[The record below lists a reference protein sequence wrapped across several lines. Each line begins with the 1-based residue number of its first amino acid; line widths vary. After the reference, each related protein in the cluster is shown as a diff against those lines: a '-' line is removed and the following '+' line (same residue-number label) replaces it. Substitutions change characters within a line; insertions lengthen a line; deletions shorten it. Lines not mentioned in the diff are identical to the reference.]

1 MIKDIK
7 IYGLINEVETF
18 SSGSIKD
25 VEMLKEKYDEELE
38 DLVDTFESGEVDNL
52 NPNYQESSTP
62 FPNPYPPDKDDEEID
77 T

>member
-1 MIKDIK
+1 
-7 IYGLINEVETF
+7 
-18 SSGSIKD
+18 
-25 VEMLKEKYDEELE
+25 LKEKYDEELE